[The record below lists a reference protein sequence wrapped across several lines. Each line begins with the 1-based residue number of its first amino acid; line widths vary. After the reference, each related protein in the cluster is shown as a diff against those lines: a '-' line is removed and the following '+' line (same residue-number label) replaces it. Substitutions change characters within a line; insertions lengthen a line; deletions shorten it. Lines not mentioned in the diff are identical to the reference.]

1 MKIAFK
7 LKEWHLHSTNQS
19 KRKKSPVLGTDYPPM
34 VKSVKSVWKQ
44 YNGENIVFLH
54 FSQGSCIPVFW

>member
-7 LKEWHLHSTNQS
+7 LKEWHLHITNQL

-34 VKSVKSVWKQ
+34 VKSVKSVL
-44 YNGENIVFLH
+44 E
-54 FSQGSCIPVFW
+54 